1 MTERKPSFTRHSQV
15 LFTPLP
21 MFLGARGAYFPGD
34 QATSRSASGVGVRR
48 KCAEKARS
56 VSRDRVR
63 RALAMVL
70 TTTVTAGVLAA
81 CGSDDNRGHAATTA
95 ISGKSANTA
104 ACGGKR
110 AVTAEGSTAQQNA
123 IALFNQTWGKL
134 CPDKNV
140 SYNPTGSGAGR
151 EQFIAGRVDFA
162 GSDTPLLA
170 DQLAPAAKR
179 CKGNPAW
186 DLPLVFGPVA
196 LVYNLPGVQT
206 LIVNSDALAKIF
218 SGVITTWNDGILAAL
233 NPGVVLPNLRI
244 LPIYRADSS
253 GTTDNLQKY
262 LTADAPQSWAKGV
275 GAEFLGGVGEGVQ
288 KSAGVIQ
295 AVQTTPGAFGY
306 VEKGFADRAGLPF
319 AQIDTG
325 SGGVPLTDDTARN
338 GINAA
343 NFVSVGNDLVLDLN
357 AMYSTEQPNAYP
369 LVLATY
375 EIVCSKGYDPDTF
388 AAIKS
393 FLTVA
398 ADDGQTGLSAVGY
411 VPLPDTVKKRLVS
424 AINAMQ

>member
-1 MTERKPSFTRHSQV
+1 M
-15 LFTPLP
+15 L
-21 MFLGARGAYFPGD
+21 
-34 QATSRSASGVGVRR
+34 
-48 KCAEKARS
+48 
-56 VSRDRVR
+56 
-63 RALAMVL
+63 L
-70 TTTVTAGVLAA
+70 TTTVTAGVLSA
-81 CGSDDNRGHAATTA
+81 CGSDDNRSHDAVTI
-95 ISGKSANTA
+95 ISGKSADTA
-104 ACGGKR
+104 ACGGKK

-134 CPDKNV
+134 CPDKNM
-140 SYNPTGSGAGR
+140 SYNPTGSGVGR

-162 GSDTPLLA
+162 GSDSPLLA

-186 DLPLVFGPVA
+186 DLPLVFGAVA

-218 SGVITTWNDGILAAL
+218 SGVITTWDDSILAAL

-244 LPIYRADSS
+244 MPIYRVDSS

-275 GAEFLGGVGEGVQ
+275 GAEFQGGVGKGVQ

-295 AVQTTPGAFGY
+295 AVQITPGAFGY

-325 SGGVPLTDDTARN
+325 SGGVPLTDDTVRN
-338 GINAA
+338 GINEA

-357 AMYSTEQPNAYP
+357 AMYSTVQPNAYP
-369 LVLATY
+369 LVLVTY

-388 AAIKS
+388 EAIKS

-398 ADDGQTGLSAVGY
+398 ANDGQADLPAVGY
-411 VPLPDTVKKRLVS
+411 VPMPDTIKKRLVS
-424 AINAMQ
+424 AINAMR